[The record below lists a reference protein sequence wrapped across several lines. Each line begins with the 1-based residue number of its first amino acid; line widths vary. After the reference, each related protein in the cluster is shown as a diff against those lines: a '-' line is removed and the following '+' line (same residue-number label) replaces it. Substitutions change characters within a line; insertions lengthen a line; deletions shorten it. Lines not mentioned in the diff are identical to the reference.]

1 MLTGKTGLVF
11 ENETNT
17 VADPGGGESR
27 SILTSE
33 YIEIFKIPRD
43 FSENLVPLL
52 QKSAP
57 PPLAERTKRW
67 KAKNKYSMST
77 RIEKVLSNDQH
88 R

>member
-57 PPLAERTKRW
+57 PPSRTNKTLEGQ
-67 KAKNKYSMST
+67 KQIQYEHKNRKGPF
-77 RIEKVLSNDQH
+77 K
-88 R
+88 